1 MLRGKTG
8 DLARVNALYDE
19 TCIRF
24 FKEFHLQIPHIEVLD
39 AATKNRIEVE
49 HEEIVMLLE
58 NSVPPWYSSDR
69 IRCLWKEK
77 EIFILRNALE
87 LV

>member
-8 DLARVNALYDE
+8 ELAKINAFYDD
-19 TCIRF
+19 TRKRF
-24 FKEFHLQIPHIEVLD
+24 FKEFHLQNPHIEAIE
-39 AATKNRIEVE
+39 AASKKLIKVE

-58 NSVPPWYSSDR
+58 SSVPPWYSSDR

-77 EIFILRNALE
+77 EIFILRDALE
-87 LV
+87 KI